1 MLSLLSSESIIQI
14 EKISPDDVHLPDVMN
29 GVMCN
34 DDSAACDEMALVLFC
49 QIAITITIILFGH
62 CYNTILHVQSI
73 FHLFHTT
80 YSTIF
85 YNIIEYRSVKTS

>member
-34 DDSAACDEMALVLFC
+34 DDSAACDEMAFVLFC
-49 QIAITITIILFGH
+49 HNSDNDYDNLVWSLLQYDTTCAINISFISH
-62 CYNTILHVQSI
+62 H
-73 FHLFHTT
+73 
-80 YSTIF
+80 IF
-85 YNIIEYRSVKTS
+85 YNILQYHRVQVC